1 MHEYGL
7 TVINKIGS
15 VNETKTFEEI
25 TAEGQTPAYFLTM
38 LQLVRQKTLFKSQ
51 LITMPFSLD

>member
-7 TVINKIGS
+7 SVINKIGK

-25 TAEGQTPAYFLTM
+25 TSQGQTPAYFLTM
-38 LQLVRQKTLFKSQ
+38 LQLVRQIL
-51 LITMPFSLD
+51 LI

>member
-38 LQLVRQKTLFKSQ
+38 LQLVRQKTLF
-51 LITMPFSLD
+51 